1 MSCTGDVAGRGVL
14 EGAFALLE
22 TLTALG
28 GSAGFAE
35 LVRAG
40 DLPKT
45 TTHRLLD
52 QLVELGAVER
62 TLDGYRTG
70 SRVFR
75 LGQSWQPE
83 LRELAREWLPV
94 LAARIRASVF
104 LAVPREQRVLVV
116 AGEGAGIRPGMT
128 LPPGTATGRLL
139 AAHAGEPDA
148 SILARGFAVDTAS
161 AAVPVRT
168 PDGATAA
175 ALAAVSPPGRSPL
188 ALVAGL
194 VSTARRLGAAL
205 TA

>member
-1 MSCTGDVAGRGVL
+1 MSGRGVL

-22 TLTALG
+22 SLNALG
-28 GSAGFAE
+28 GRAGFAE
-35 LVRAG
+35 LMRAA

-62 TLDGYRTG
+62 GPEGYRTG

-94 LAARIRASVF
+94 LSARLGAGVF

-116 AGEGAGIRPGMT
+116 EGAGIRPGT
-128 LPPGTATGRLL
+128 ILPPGTASGRLL
-139 AAHAGEPDA
+139 AAHAHPVGEPGRDA
-148 SILARGFAVDTAS
+148 GEILARGFAADAGS

-168 PDGATAA
+168 PDGRTAA
-175 ALAAVSPPGRSPL
+175 ALAAVPLPGRSPL
-188 ALVAGL
+188 ALVDGLAG
-194 VSTARRLGAAL
+194 TARTLGAAL

>member
-1 MSCTGDVAGRGVL
+1 MAGRGVL

-22 TLTALG
+22 SLNALG

-62 TLDGYRTG
+62 TPDGYRTG

-83 LRELAREWLPV
+83 LRERAREWLPV
-94 LAARIRASVF
+94 LSARIRASVI
-104 LAVPREQRVLVV
+104 LAVPSEQRVLVV
-116 AGEGAGIRPGMT
+116 AGEGGGIRPGMT
-128 LPPGTATGRLL
+128 LPPGTAAGRLL
-139 AAHAGEPDA
+139 AAHAYPVGEPGRDA
-148 SILARGFAVDTAS
+148 DEILARGFAADNGS

-168 PDGATAA
+168 PDGRTAA
-175 ALAAVSPPGRSPL
+175 ALAAVPLPGRNPL

-194 VSTARRLGAAL
+194 VSTARTLGAAL

>member
-1 MSCTGDVAGRGVL
+1 ML

-62 TLDGYRTG
+62 TPDGYRTG

-94 LAARIRASVF
+94 LAARIHASVF
-104 LAVPREQRVLVV
+104 LAVPSEQRVLVV

-139 AAHAGEPDA
+139 GADA
-148 SILARGFAVDTAS
+148 SILARGFAVDTGS

-175 ALAAVSPPGRSPL
+175 ALAAVAPSGRSPL

-194 VSTARRLGAAL
+194 VSTARTLGAAL